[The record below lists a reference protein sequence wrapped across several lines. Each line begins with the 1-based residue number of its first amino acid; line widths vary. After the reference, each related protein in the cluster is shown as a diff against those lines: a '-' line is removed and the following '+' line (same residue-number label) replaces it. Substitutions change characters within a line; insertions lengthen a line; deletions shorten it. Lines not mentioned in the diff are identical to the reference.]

1 MFTDPAV
8 QRLWDAGRILAA
20 YEGSSEPVALSNEH
34 PFRDQHLLLTD
45 AQQWHERGV
54 LCWYNARDGEAEAAL
69 ARAYE
74 LRRKILGP
82 DHPDTLDTVERQAAA
97 ARSIPKFEAVIDRLI
112 AVFDEQHLRVA
123 IARRNFAAELRNA
136 SRVPEARAI
145 FRLAAPVIESSLPSG
160 HGDVVALLKV
170 AALLCV
176 HEEDHASSIARATR
190 AIELGQGLW
199 NEAHPFIASA
209 ELIVATAERKLHKY
223 KRARQRL
230 PWICERL
237 EAAYGEHPL
246 LALALWLGAQID
258 LLGQFGLLQ
267 ADLDL
272 RRAIE
277 IFGIAGRPSTELQVS
292 LFQTLFCRE
301 APRHLRHLTTLG
313 GSGLLPHL

>member
-1 MFTDPAV
+1 
-8 QRLWDAGRILAA
+8 L
-20 YEGSSEPVALSNEH
+20 
-34 PFRDQHLLLTD
+34 
-45 AQQWHERGV
+45 
-54 LCWYNARDGEAEAAL
+54 
-69 ARAYE
+69 
-74 LRRKILGP
+74 
-82 DHPDTLDTVERQAAA
+82 
-97 ARSIPKFEAVIDRLI
+97 
-112 AVFDEQHLRVA
+112 
-123 IARRNFAAELRNA
+123 
-136 SRVPEARAI
+136 
-145 FRLAAPVIESSLPSG
+145 RLAAPVIESSLPSG

-170 AALLCV
+170 DALLCV
-176 HEEDHASSIARATR
+176 REEDHASSIARATR

-209 ELIVATAERKLHKY
+209 ELIVATAERQLHKY

-277 IFGIAGRPSTELQVS
+277 IFRIAGRPSTELQVS
-292 LFQTLFCRE
+292 LFQTLFYSGRTIE
-301 APRHLRHLTTLG
+301 AGEYAEAIFDAATKDAQYLIATCLEIAFRNAAWTPQAHAWAQRAHDASPDDEARAEWAKYLAAAKHRDT
-313 GSGLLPHL
+313 